1 MELKTDITI
10 LNYLKSKDPCFYF
23 LESKYGL
30 LDHKNELDLFSSFIF
45 HFISQML
52 SNKVAEVIWNR
63 FKKLVEI
70 IEPQHILTISNEKL
84 RMIGISNA
92 KVSYIKDFCYDVINV
107 KIDLNSL
114 FELSDL
120 EIISKLKRIKGV
132 GEWTAEMICLFNLGR
147 PNIFSYKDVA
157 LKRGIML
164 CHPNYKT
171 LSRSRFDRL
180 KKLYSPYCSYA
191 SLYFYKVNDDKLF
204 ELDGNSGFK
213 KINDKSIERSQ
224 YYNDRL

>member
-1 MELKTDITI
+1 MELRTDKII
-10 LNYLKSKDPCFYF
+10 LNYLKNKDACFSF
-23 LESKYGL
+23 LEKKYGL
-30 LDHKNELDLFSSFIF
+30 LNHKNELDLFSSFIF

-52 SNKVAEVIWNR
+52 SNKVATVIWNR
-63 FKKLVEI
+63 FKGLVQVV
-70 IEPQHILTISNEKL
+70 EPQHILNISNERL

-92 KVSYIKDFCYDVINV
+92 KVSYIKEFCCGVLNE
-107 KIDLNSL
+107 KIDLDGL
-114 FELSDL
+114 FQLSDL
-120 EIISKLKRIKGV
+120 EIISKLKQIKGV

-157 LKRGIML
+157 LKRGIKL

-191 SLYFYKVNDDKLF
+191 SLYFYKVNDDNLF
-204 ELDGNSGFK
+204 ALDENFDFK
-213 KINDKSIERSQ
+213 KINDKSIEGAQ
-224 YYNDRL
+224 Y

>member
-1 MELKTDITI
+1 
-10 LNYLKSKDPCFYF
+10 
-23 LESKYGL
+23 
-30 LDHKNELDLFSSFIF
+30 
-45 HFISQML
+45 ML

-63 FKKLVEI
+63 FKKLVQI
-70 IEPQHILTISNEKL
+70 VEPQHILTIPDEKL

-92 KVSYIKDFCYDVINV
+92 KVSYIKDFCYDVINAKV
-107 KIDLNSL
+107 DLNGL

-120 EIISKLKRIKGV
+120 EIISQHKQIKRV

-147 PNIFSYKDVA
+147 PNIFYYKDVA

-171 LSRSRFDRL
+171 LSRLRFDRL

-191 SLYFYKVNDDKLF
+191 SLYFYKVNDDKVF
-204 ELDGNSGFK
+204 ELDLNFPFK
-213 KINDKSIERSQ
+213 NKNHKNIEVRQ
-224 YYNDRL
+224 Y

>member
-1 MELKTDITI
+1 MELKTDKNI
-10 LNYLKSKDPCFYF
+10 LNYLESKDACFYL
-23 LESKYGL
+23 LEHKYGL

-63 FKKLVEI
+63 FKKLVQI
-70 IEPQHILTISNEKL
+70 VEPHHILAISNEKL

-92 KVSYIKDFCYDVINV
+92 KVSYINDFCYDVINA
-107 KIDLNSL
+107 KIDLNGLS
-114 FELSDL
+114 ELSDL
-120 EIISKLKRIKGV
+120 EIISKLKQIKGV

-171 LSRSRFDRL
+171 LSRLRFDRL

-204 ELDGNSGFK
+204 ELDANPHLRRK
-213 KINDKSIERSQ
+213 MTKV
-224 YYNDRL
+224 